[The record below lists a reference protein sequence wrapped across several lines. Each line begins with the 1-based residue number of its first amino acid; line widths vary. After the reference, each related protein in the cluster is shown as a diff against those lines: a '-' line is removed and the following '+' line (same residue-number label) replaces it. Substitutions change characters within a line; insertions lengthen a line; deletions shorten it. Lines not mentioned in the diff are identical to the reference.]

1 MEMLSDHHC
10 KDKFLV
16 QSVVVRDGATMKD
29 FLPELVRTCGSSV
42 HVLFNHLLPVSNIAV
57 VICSSLKHQVG

>member
-29 FLPELVRTCGSSV
+29 FLPELVRSCGSSV
-42 HVLFNHLLPVSNIAV
+42 HVLFNHLLPCQI
-57 VICSSLKHQVG
+57 LLL